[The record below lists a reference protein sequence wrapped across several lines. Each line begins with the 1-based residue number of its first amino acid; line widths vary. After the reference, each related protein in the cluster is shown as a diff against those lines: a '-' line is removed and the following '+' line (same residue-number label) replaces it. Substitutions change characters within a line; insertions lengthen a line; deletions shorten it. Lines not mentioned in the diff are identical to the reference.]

1 MNGQKIGYIRVSST
15 DQNTERQLDG
25 LELDRTFTDKV
36 SGKSTDRP
44 QLQEMLRFVREGD
57 HLYVHSMDRLAR
69 NLIDLR
75 QMVQALT
82 KRGIRI
88 TFVKE
93 GLTFNGEDA
102 AMSVLL
108 LSVMG
113 AIAEFERA
121 IIRERQAE
129 GIRIARQK
137 GVYKGRKAV
146 LTEEQIEE
154 VRLKIVEGIPKARI
168 AREFGCSRETI
179 YKYTQT
185 EDNNLDVDI

>member
-1 MNGQKIGYIRVSST
+1 MTGHKIGYIRVSSSE
-15 DQNTERQLDG
+15 QNTERQLDG
-25 LELDRTFTDKV
+25 LTMDRVFIDKI

-57 HLYVHSMDRLAR
+57 HLFVHSMDRLAR

-75 QMVQALT
+75 QMVQDLT
-82 KRGIRI
+82 NCGIKV

-93 GLTFNGEDA
+93 ALMFNGDDT

-113 AIAEFERA
+113 AVAEFERA

-129 GIRIARQK
+129 GIRIAKQK
-137 GVYKGRKAV
+137 GVYKGRKASLTNDQVV
-146 LTEEQIEE
+146 LVLQRIEAG
-154 VRLKIVEGIPKARI
+154 VPKAKV
-168 AREFGCSRETI
+168 AREFKCSRETL
-179 YKYTQT
+179 YKYLRQR
-185 EDNNLDVDI
+185 DAA